1 MKILEVKKV
10 KKSYTL
16 YGKEKVPVLHDVNLS
31 FETGEFVSI
40 LGESG
45 CGKSTLMNI
54 IGGMDSDYEG
64 DVLVRGKNLSK
75 MTEKEM
81 DDYRKNNIG
90 FVFQNFNLIPHLS
103 VLENVTVAMQMTNTS
118 EKERN
123 ERAIEIL
130 TEVGLKDHLKKR
142 PNQLSGGQKQR
153 VSIARALSNNPDII
167 LADEPTGALD
177 KDTGDQI
184 LVLLDSI
191 AKRGIL
197 VITVTHSQK
206 VADYGTRI
214 VALEEGL
221 VKDDIQLK
229 ERSMANYEGGKDSSK
244 HLSLIASFKMA
255 LQNMKLNAKRNVLVA
270 LGGSIGILSVLL
282 MLSLGS
288 GITSYMNNE
297 INSSL
302 NPLLVDITK
311 PNPEAKNMKGPE
323 AMMLPGVAFTKADVE
338 KISNIKNVDH
348 VETITSISNK
358 ATTVSGEKTASLAT
372 LTTLTDSFDK
382 KTISVGAFPQKNE
395 MLLSEKTATDLS
407 GNNKP
412 ESMVGK
418 SIQLY
423 ITEMDANHKPVTL
436 EKQITVSGI
445 YKGSDPRSQM
455 LPTASIP
462 EGTLEHMYAEKGITI
477 GPIQVNAYATDMK
490 YVNDINAAAVK
501 EGFSGSQTAE
511 IMKRITTYVSMAT
524 YVLAGIAGISLI
536 VSGIMILVV
545 LYISVVE
552 RTKEIGILRAIGAR
566 KKDIKRIFF
575 SESALLGIFSGAI
588 AIILA
593 ALISYGLNILLENA
607 FGAKLINL
615 TWSYVVFGLVVSTVI
630 SVIAGLMPSSKAAKL
645 DPMESLRYE

>member
-1 MKILEVKKV
+1 MKILEVKHV

-31 FETGEFVSI
+31 FDTGEFVSI

-64 DVLVRGKNLSK
+64 EVLVRGKNLST

-103 VLENVTVAMQMTNTS
+103 VLENVTVAMQMTDTS
-118 EKERN
+118 EKDRN
-123 ERAIEIL
+123 KRAIDIL
-130 TEVGLKDHLKKR
+130 TEVGLKEHLKKR

-153 VSIARALSNNPDII
+153 VSIARALANNPDII

-184 LVLLDSI
+184 LALLDSI

-206 VADYGTRI
+206 VADSGTRI
-214 VALEEGL
+214 VKVEEGRI
-221 VKDDIQLK
+221 KDDIQLK
-229 ERSMANYEGGKDSSK
+229 DRSLISYDGGEGSSRN
-244 HLSLIASFKMA
+244 LSLFASFKMA

-282 MLSLGS
+282 MLSLGN
-288 GITSYMNNE
+288 GITNYMNDE
-297 INSSL
+297 INSSMD
-302 NPLLVDITK
+302 PLLVDITK
-311 PNPEAKNMKGPE
+311 PSEEAKGMQGPE
-323 AMMLPGVAFTKADVE
+323 AMMLPGETFTAADIE
-338 KISNIKNVDH
+338 TIRNIPNVDY
-348 VETITSISNK
+348 VETITSISGK
-358 ATTVSGEKTASLAT
+358 STMVYADQTVSLTQ
-372 LTTLTDSFDK
+372 LTTLTDAFDK
-382 KTISVGAFPQKNE
+382 ETITAGAFPEDKE
-395 MLLSEKTATDLS
+395 ILLPVKTASKLS
-407 GNNKP
+407 GNDSP
-412 ESMVGK
+412 ESLVGK
-418 SIQLY
+418 SIHLY
-423 ITEMDANHKPVTL
+423 INEMDAKHKPVTL
-436 EKQITVSGI
+436 EQEVTISGI
-445 YKGSDPRSQM
+445 YESTDPRAQM
-455 LPTASIP
+455 QPTGYLPAQ
-462 EGTLEHMYAEKGITI
+462 TLEQMYADKGITI
-477 GPIQVNAYATDMK
+477 GPIQVNAFATDMK
-490 YVNDINAAAVK
+490 YVNDINAAAVDA
-501 EGFSGSQTAE
+501 GFSGSQSAK
-511 IMKRITTYVSMAT
+511 IMERITTYVNMAT
-524 YVLAGIAGISLI
+524 IVLSGIAGISLL

-575 SESALLGIFSGAI
+575 SESALLGVFSGIFAVLFAI
-588 AIILA
+588 V
-593 ALISYGLNILLENA
+593 ISYVLNIFLDNA
-607 FGAKLINL
+607 FGVKLINL
-615 TWSYVVFGLVVSTVI
+615 SGYYVLFGIVVSTLI
-630 SVIAGLMPSSKAAKL
+630 SIIAGLMPSSKAAKL